1 MAFALSD
8 HSNECNLNKSIHG
21 GLISR
26 DRAICS
32 HVWEVSANHRLN
44 LPGSWVLLKSWR
56 VKIAQT
62 FQRSSTKSEKYW
74 FHTDALLPGLV
85 LERGAGPRGAR
96 GS

>member
-1 MAFALSD
+1 
-8 HSNECNLNKSIHG
+8 
-21 GLISR
+21 
-26 DRAICS
+26 
-32 HVWEVSANHRLN
+32 
-44 LPGSWVLLKSWR
+44 VLLKSWR

-62 FQRSSTKSEKYW
+62 FQRSSTKSEKCW